1 MAWQIVTVDQLPLG
15 YRVLRYGCRGKD
27 VEELQ
32 KLLVQGGFYFGE
44 VDGYYGVLTEEA
56 VILAEKTFKL
66 RIDGIAGRQV
76 VSALQQLAKKAGRI
90 VYTVKKHDRL
100 ENISQKF
107 GVMPGAWDSIAG
119 QGNPRKKLF
128 PGMKLMLSEKALFAW
143 EETPSNASSPLFT
156 ATFYAWAEIALT
168 GQLESQEVVLKD
180 GYHGIGASGE
190 VWEAILTNRSCQQR
204 LIADLKKMPGVK
216 FGLDLRNIP
225 PALQTFRSKFLRSV
239 LKGINKRQL
248 DFLVITADP
257 DLRRLKKPISFS
269 ELEEVSSYGRWVLVE
284 PQFSLGN
291 QEVEGLLKV
300 YWQLLPKLNR
310 ITMHR
315 IFPMVSTNGWEWSG
329 QERRCVS
336 YRECKILR
344 ALYYR
349 SSRYLPEI
357 FCTRVDWVQQGESR
371 HLYYRDNQGWVDYLD
386 YLKRYHFPGTVICQP
401 SVMENTL
408 SQLVPNVFA
417 MLPGSKLKDL

>member
-269 ELEEVSSYGRWVLVE
+269 ELE
-284 PQFSLGN
+284 
-291 QEVEGLLKV
+291 
-300 YWQLLPKLNR
+300 
-310 ITMHR
+310 
-315 IFPMVSTNGWEWSG
+315 
-329 QERRCVS
+329 
-336 YRECKILR
+336 
-344 ALYYR
+344 
-349 SSRYLPEI
+349 
-357 FCTRVDWVQQGESR
+357 
-371 HLYYRDNQGWVDYLD
+371 
-386 YLKRYHFPGTVICQP
+386 
-401 SVMENTL
+401 
-408 SQLVPNVFA
+408 
-417 MLPGSKLKDL
+417 